1 RAAAATARA
10 LLLAIAKRCLVQQ
23 LVPFRLIVE
32 RNAEQAAPPLG
43 TGRGVSLWQDINR
56 ALMPAAAVTTVLER
70 VEQGSLERNE
80 KGGDLRCPP
89 CLQNV
94 HAQKVLVRRAHL
106 RIVQAAP

>member
-1 RAAAATARA
+1 
-10 LLLAIAKRCLVQQ
+10 VQQ

-43 TGRGVSLWQDINR
+43 TGRGASLWQDINR

-80 KGGDLRCPP
+80 KGGRPP
-89 CLQNV
+89 MPS
-94 HAQKVLVRRAHL
+94 VLAERA
-106 RIVQAAP
+106 RSEGARSTRAFEDQPGRP